1 MMGSL
6 TQALMAAALALA
18 IQAAPEPES
27 YEVYYEP
34 TCYGT
39 YYEDYY
45 EPEYD
50 DPAPPAE
57 EAPAPMEGP
66 EPGQAPD
73 PEPAA
78 AADEAP
84 DLYEQGVVRDGGYS
98 YTWYNHADAPDGFE
112 GELGDDGIWR
122 DSDGYIAVA
131 YGMEGYGEVI
141 ETPWGEGKVYDHCP
155 GGSVDVWTAWD

>member
-1 MMGSL
+1 MIQSL
-6 TQALMAAALALA
+6 THALMAAALALA

-34 TCYGT
+34 E
-39 YYEDYY
+39 YYEPDCYY
-45 EPEYD
+45 EPE
-50 DPAPPAE
+50 
-57 EAPAPMEGP
+57 
-66 EPGQAPD
+66 
-73 PEPAA
+73 PEPAPA
-78 AADEAP
+78 GAAEQEADPESEPAIAADIPADAP
-84 DLYEQGVVRDGGYS
+84 DLYEQGVVYGDDYT

-122 DSDGYIAVA
+122 DSEGYIAVA
-131 YGMEGYGEVI
+131 YGMEGYGDVI